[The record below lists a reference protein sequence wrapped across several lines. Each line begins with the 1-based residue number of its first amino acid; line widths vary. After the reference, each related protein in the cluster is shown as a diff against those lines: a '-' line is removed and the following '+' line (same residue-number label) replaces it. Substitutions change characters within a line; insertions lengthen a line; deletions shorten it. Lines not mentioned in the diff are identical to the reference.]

1 MSSIFVDIRR
11 GLEYEL
17 SQVTDIPSIAYENVS
32 FDPTTGTSWV
42 RPTFI
47 PTSRRPAVRGTSPQ
61 QLYTG
66 IFRVDCFVAEGSGP
80 LAVTI

>member
-32 FDPTTGTSWV
+32 FKD
-42 RPTFI
+42 TF
-47 PTSRRPAVRGTSPQ
+47 S
-61 QLYTG
+61 
-66 IFRVDCFVAEGSGP
+66 
-80 LAVTI
+80 